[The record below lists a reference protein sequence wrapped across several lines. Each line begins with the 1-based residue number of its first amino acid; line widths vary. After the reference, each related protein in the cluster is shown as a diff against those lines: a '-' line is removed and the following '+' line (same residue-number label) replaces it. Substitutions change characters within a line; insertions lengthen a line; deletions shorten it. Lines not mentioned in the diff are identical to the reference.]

1 MLYFNLK
8 EVCIQLCSL
17 YSATL
22 FLKKSCST
30 IFVMNTAVH
39 YLIFFMNSCSSEIIR
54 YFLSFIY
61 KVELDA
67 QVEMQELLDVCYN
80 QYQSAVYPLE

>member
-22 FLKKSCST
+22 FLKKSLST
-30 IFVMNTAVH
+30 IFFTKTVVH
-39 YLIFFMNSCSSEIIR
+39 YLIFFMNCCSSEIIR

-61 KVELDA
+61 KVESDA
-67 QVEMQELLDVCYN
+67 QVEMKELLDVCYN
-80 QYQSAVYPLE
+80 EYQSAVCPLE